1 MNFLNIKRYGLLFDL
16 DNTLVPTRYCCE
28 TTCLETEK
36 YLSNYCDVQRAA
48 NIMKFFNKK
57 NINKTDY
64 TKFALE
70 EAIRK
75 FTTSGKI
82 DSDAVHSQFQV
93 FFREHGI

>member
-1 MNFLNIKRYGLLFDL
+1 
-16 DNTLVPTRYCCE
+16 
-28 TTCLETEK
+28 
-36 YLSNYCDVQRAA
+36 
-48 NIMKFFNKK
+48 MKFFNKIK